1 MATQENLW
9 QDFSATEGID
19 RNDTLLPPTD
29 FSMGTQ
35 TASVM
40 MQDKVDL
47 VKETVSK
54 LANKSEDLSTT
65 ESAWLELVQLIVD
78 ESKPEMFK
86 LFTQLL
92 NSIDSLENNKTL
104 TGVALIHYIIV
115 CDRPNYIELIL
126 QKFPNLDLNQRDD
139 IMDYTPLMWCFSLD
153 RQSCCTELFNYS
165 DKLQLQLK
173 NNDQLTAWD
182 LVIPFSSM
190 YNFLDQNGILK
201 YNNNH
206 NSIIHDSN
214 NNKNTL
220 KIDNLNLN
228 DEKIDSNDNN
238 GMFQIDNSYEYN
250 DLEHFDF
257 NKLQKYQYLEFS
269 DYDIPQILDYLINL
283 PKLYPNLT
291 TYPAALLYQCVRYAD
306 YKLKSKTSVE
316 SLLFLAFT
324 KISASISSVNNNE
337 SMNETSASHSTE
349 GETNTKHSR
358 FAKHNTTNDK
368 PKQTVDIVTQSF
380 WISSLTYLYYYLT
393 KDESFFK
400 RHPNLLQELIN
411 VLHSIIIE
419 LVTSIQS
426 RLEPLIEKT
435 LLNYT
440 TIEDVKQTLYK
451 KDWNFFKK
459 RKQAKLQKLKEKKS
473 QKQQSNK
480 RHKEKKSLDHH
491 NDNHE
496 TNNEENTN
504 EDTNNNNRSDDDD
517 DEINDAAA
525 DEHNESDDQST
536 IDNTTLDIEIL
547 RHLFPPSLEE
557 QMKPSPLKII
567 QIFGAL
573 AYVLNLHQIYPLL
586 QQQCFS
592 IAINWFAT
600 NVFNQIFKTNK
611 KKKTLSRAHAIQIR
625 LNLSTLESWIRNN
638 DIFVDK
644 PKLIDDFMWE
654 RFPFTLIQD
663 LDQIDLNNPTL
674 HSIATYHKID
684 TDNNDNTI
692 ITDESNSLFY
702 YQSFHEIASIHLSP
716 LFQLLQWLQVATTL
730 DSEEALEN
738 TLALLPSLTT
748 TQLLKAIDKYNYEV
762 NEKKFNTKLKKHLS
776 TLSKSS
782 GVKNAYMEEK
792 QIPLLCLPTV
802 TELTDAYSNDRETLP
817 FLPDDIQDAI
827 FEIHDA
833 NSRLRMNDIRYE
845 DASHDEDD
853 DNDDESV
860 TAHDNDRHDDDTNNN
875 DDEDATDTNHILNF
889 SEDSTTENYKNDVN
903 IFDDINAPVS
913 AVSQPSW
920 SNAKKSEFETNP
932 W

>member
-1 MATQENLW
+1 MTAEENLW
-9 QDFSATEGID
+9 QDFVSADDTVG
-19 RNDTLLPPTD
+19 NTLLSPSGFNLED
-29 FSMGTQ
+29 NEQ
-35 TASVM
+35 QVNSVM
-40 MQDKVDL
+40 QEKLTL
-47 VKETVSK
+47 VRDSIKK
-54 LANKSEDLSTT
+54 LDDDTTLTSNQKS
-65 ESAWLELVQLIVD
+65 WYELVQLIVD
-78 ESKPEMFK
+78 ESSSEKFK
-86 LFTQLL
+86 LFNQLL
-92 NSIDSLENNKTL
+92 NGIDGLENNKTM
-104 TGVALIHYIIV
+104 TGIALIHYIVV
-115 CDRPNYIELIL
+115 CDRPNYIDLIL
-126 QKFPNLDLNQRDD
+126 QKFPKLDLNIRDD
-139 IMDYTPLMWCFSLD
+139 IMDYTPLMWCFSLN
-153 RQSCCTELFNYS
+153 RQLCCTELFNYN

-182 LVIPFSSM
+182 IIVPFSSL

-201 YNNNH
+201 YGTLGKNDKEFNGNSDRLNLDMNNLDITDNDR
-206 NSIIHDSN
+206 S
-214 NNKNTL
+214 NKNFL
-220 KIDNLNLN
+220 
-228 DEKIDSNDNN
+228 SNDDLHKDDD
-238 GMFQIDNSYEYN
+238 MFNVNNSYDYN

-257 NKLQKYQYLEFS
+257 NKLLKYQYLEFS
-269 DYDIPQILDYLINL
+269 DYDIPQILDYLISL
-283 PKLYPNLT
+283 PKLHPNIT

-324 KISASISSVNNNE
+324 KISASISSVNNNDSMTETTASE
-337 SMNETSASHSTE
+337 SNEMDANSKSKDS
-349 GETNTKHSR
+349 
-358 FAKHNTTNDK
+358 KHNDTKDK

-380 WISSLTYLYYYLT
+380 WMSSLTYLYYYLT

-411 VLHSIIIE
+411 ILHSIIVE

-459 RKQAKLQKLKEKKS
+459 RKQAKLQKDKEKKI
-473 QKQQSNK
+473 QKQQSAK
-480 RHKEKKSLDHH
+480 THKKTNSLDNS
-491 NDNHE
+491 NDDE
-496 TNNEENTN
+496 VTKNNEENN
-504 EDTNNNNRSDDDD
+504 DDNNSDHEYNDYIDDTSD
-517 DEINDAAA
+517 N
-525 DEHNESDDQST
+525 S
-536 IDNTTLDIEIL
+536 TLDIEIL

-573 AYVLNLHQIYPLL
+573 TYVLNLHQIHPLL
-586 QQQCFS
+586 QQQCLS

-638 DIFVDK
+638 DLVVEK

-654 RFPFTLIQD
+654 RFPFTLLQD

-674 HSIATYHKID
+674 HSITTYRKVDDQDNSKI
-684 TDNNDNTI
+684 I

-702 YQSFHEIASIHLSP
+702 YQSFHDIASIHLSP
-716 LFQLLQWLQVATTL
+716 VFELLQWLQVASTL
-730 DSEEALEN
+730 DSDESLEN
-738 TLALLPSLTT
+738 TLTLIPALNA

-762 NEKKFNTKLKKHLS
+762 NEKKFNSKLKKHLS
-776 TLSKSS
+776 TLSKAS
-782 GVKNAYMEEK
+782 GIKTAYMEEK

-802 TELTDAYSNDRETLP
+802 TELTDAYSNDKETLP
-817 FLPDDIQDAI
+817 FLADDIQDAI

-833 NSRLRMNDIRYE
+833 NSKMRMNDMEYQLDE
-845 DASHDEDD
+845 SDEDGDSSAAD
-853 DNDDESV
+853 DNDDNSD
-860 TAHDNDRHDDDTNNN
+860 DNSNENTNNKKIDN
-875 DDEDATDTNHILNF
+875 EDGNHILDF
-889 SEDSTTENYKNDVN
+889 SNDSTTQNFRNDDN
-903 IFDDINAPVS
+903 IFNDINVPMNS
-913 AVSQPSW
+913 VSQPSW
-920 SNAKKSEFETNP
+920 STTKKSEFETNP